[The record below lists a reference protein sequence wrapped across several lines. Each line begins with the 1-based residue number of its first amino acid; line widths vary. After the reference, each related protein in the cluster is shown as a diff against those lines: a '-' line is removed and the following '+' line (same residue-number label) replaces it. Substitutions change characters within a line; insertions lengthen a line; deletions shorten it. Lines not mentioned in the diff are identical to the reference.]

1 MALINVL
8 TYVQR
13 ALGVVD
19 ANNVSSIGDTVESN
33 QVFELLQTAYVELI
47 TDFPWHHLREFQ
59 QLQVTADKHIMKLP
73 TDTMGFDY
81 IRYNKKDV
89 SFKEPHD
96 MQALLDS
103 RETLLTDVD
112 NIGAITDRDPAFWTT
127 VDDENIIFDSY
138 NVALQSSLSL
148 IETVKEPIELAE
160 GTDVP
165 DVVKRME
172 PILLNKLFAEALRI
186 LKADES
192 RAAVYDRKVRKGLA
206 GLKRWAKRHN
216 RNNSWFGRSYGRK
229 SSGASVRRDIRRII
243 EA

>member
-19 ANNVSSIGDTVESN
+19 ANNVSSIGETVESN
-33 QVFELLQTAYVELI
+33 QVFELLETAYVELI

-59 QLQVTADKHIMKLP
+59 QLQVTADKHIMRLP

-89 SFKEPHD
+89 QFIEPHA
-96 MQALLDS
+96 MQEKLDS
-103 RETLLTDVD
+103 RDTTLTDVD
-112 NIGAITDRDPAFWTT
+112 AFGAISDRDPAFWTT

-138 NVALQSSLSL
+138 NASLQASLSL
-148 IETVKEPIELAE
+148 IETVREPVALVL
-160 GTDVP
+160 GTDIP

-172 PILLNKLFAEALRI
+172 PILLNMLFAESLRI

-192 RAAVYDRKVRKGLA
+192 RARIYDRKVLKGLA

-216 RNNSWFGRSYGRK
+216 RNNSWFGRNYGRK
-229 SSGASVRRDIRRII
+229 TAVQIRRDIRRVI